1 MPLIVSWLVQLS
13 PPELAVEL
21 CRSELLDML
30 RTMMA
35 LGVCGG
41 GGDSRAFWCLGAKG
55 FGVAGGVRSRIRSCS
70 KSR

>member
-41 GGDSRAFWCLGAKG
+41 GGGGDSRAFS
-55 FGVAGGVRSRIRSCS
+55 V
-70 KSR
+70 